1 MGVGLDEQPLAGTIS
16 DGWGVRLS
24 VGLASAVVACALTMS
39 FPQSSLADMATCRTA
54 APTTS
59 SVHVIVSDLDR
70 SVRWYIDH
78 VGLKEIR
85 RWNDPSLGG
94 ATLVLMERE
103 NAGLTLMSY
112 PGVKFHSPDPQ
123 MVCFAL
129 EGNPRQA
136 TYLADPDGTSVE
148 LAPAAR

>member
-1 MGVGLDEQPLAGTIS
+1 MRVGLDEQPLSGTIS
-16 DGWGVRLS
+16 DSWGFRLTVRLAS
-24 VGLASAVVACALTMS
+24 TLVANALAMAFS
-39 FPQSSLADMATCRTA
+39 QSSLADMGTCRTA

-70 SVRWYIDH
+70 SVRWYRDH

-85 RWNDPSLGG
+85 RWNDPSIRG
-94 ATLVLMERE
+94 ATLVIMERQ
-103 NAGLTLMSY
+103 NAGLSLTSY
-112 PGVKFHSPDPQ
+112 PELNFHSLDPQ

-129 EGNPRQA
+129 EGNPARSP
-136 TYLADPDGTSVE
+136 YLVDPDGISVE

>member
-1 MGVGLDEQPLAGTIS
+1 MRVGLDEQPLSGTIS
-16 DGWGVRLS
+16 ESLGFRFTL
-24 VGLASAVVACALTMS
+24 GLASTLVASALAIAFS
-39 FPQSSLADMATCRTA
+39 QSSLADMGTCQIA

-59 SVHVIVSDLDR
+59 SVHVIVSDMDR
-70 SVRWYIDH
+70 SVRWYRDH

-85 RWNDPSLGG
+85 RWNDPSIGG
-94 ATLVLMERE
+94 ATLVLMERQ

-112 PGVKFHSPDPQ
+112 PELNFHSVDPQ

-129 EGNPRQA
+129 EGNPSQS
-136 TYLADPDGTSVE
+136 TYLADPDGTFVE